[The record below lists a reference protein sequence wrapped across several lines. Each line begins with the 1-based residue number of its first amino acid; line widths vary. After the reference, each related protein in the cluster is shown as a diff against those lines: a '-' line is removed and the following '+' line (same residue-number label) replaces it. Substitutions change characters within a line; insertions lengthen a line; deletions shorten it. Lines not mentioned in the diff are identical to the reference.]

1 MTDIDQAGNPASG
14 EVRRVRI
21 VQLSSAALHALARGD
36 LTAANAA
43 AAVPMSG
50 YFAGPE
56 WRGVWRRRSTQVLD
70 DPRSAGWITGVIW
83 DPQRVLAVGRAGYHG
98 PPDAAGMVEIG
109 YAVEPAYRRQGY
121 ARAGLVELLERAARE
136 RDVGTV
142 RATVSPNNIASREL
156 ILQYGFTAVGEQ
168 WDDEDGLDPPHRRT
182 REEPRSRTCRNARS
196 ALSKALN
203 HRPLCELCACWS

>member
-1 MTDIDQAGNPASG
+1 MRDIEQGGNPAAG

-21 VQLSSAALHALARGD
+21 VQLSADALHALARGD

-56 WRGVWRRRSTQVLD
+56 WRGVWRRRSTQVLAN
-70 DPRSAGWITGVIW
+70 PLSAEWITGVIW

-109 YAVEPAYRRQGY
+109 YAVEPAHRRQGY
-121 ARAGLVELLERAARE
+121 ARAALVELLQRAARE

-142 RATVSPNNIASREL
+142 RATVSPDNIASRRL
-156 ILQYGFTAVGEQ
+156 ILQYGFTEIGEQ
-168 WDDEDGLDPPHRRT
+168 WDDEDGLEIIYEVAADRDR
-182 REEPRSRTCRNARS
+182 
-196 ALSKALN
+196 
-203 HRPLCELCACWS
+203 